1 MDHLIRSH
9 FQTSRF
15 APSAA
20 TQPFFSQPINCI
32 ETMIMMSHPYADPF
46 ISQTASPE
54 TDAQEQAS
62 SLLSKYQV
70 SVPVAILD
78 NFARSSSSELDAG
91 CEPRDRDVVCGR
103 GKGSYNRPGNVM
115 FRSVIRMYI
124 KDYLAART
132 KFEKTTVLNQVIDH
146 LHNEEHAR
154 FLKFNSK
161 SKQWFEIT
169 DDQARE
175 KVGHTMRETIASLD
189 SNQPDNSQK
198 RSDLMASQKAI
209 FEAMLRSNSPPA
221 APSRAVSSMTAAPAA
236 TPITQYRMPWDDD
249 EQCNIPRTE
258 V

>member
-1 MDHLIRSH
+1 
-9 FQTSRF
+9 
-15 APSAA
+15 
-20 TQPFFSQPINCI
+20 
-32 ETMIMMSHPYADPF
+32 MIMMSHPYADLF
-46 ISQTASPE
+46 ISQNTAPE
-54 TDAQEQAS
+54 TDAQEQSS

-78 NFARSSSSELDAG
+78 NFARSSSSELDVG

-103 GKGSYNRPGNVM
+103 GKGSYNRPGNVV
-115 FRSVIRMYI
+115 FRNVIRMYI

-209 FEAMLRSNSPPA
+209 FEAMLRSTSPPS
-221 APSRAVSSMTAAPAA
+221 APSRTVSSATAAPAA
-236 TPITQYRMPWDDD
+236 FPATQYRMPWDDD
-249 EQCNIPRTE
+249 EQSNVPRTE